1 MNEKK
6 KRMIE
11 TAIDLFAQ
19 KSFHTV
25 SVKEITDKSGVSKG
39 AFYIY
44 FDSKEDLVLAIYKY
58 YYQVIMD
65 RIIEVGSQHKDPK
78 QSLIEQLNMFFET
91 LFHNRSFILM
101 LLRDQVS
108 LGPKVKEMI
117 YQIKDQQMEWA
128 KNNLRAIYGSQIQP
142 YILDGAIILQGLMH
156 SYSNYM
162 VIEHHQNIDLPELSR
177 FIVKR
182 LDDCVQGMIQSKEP
196 PVIQEIEKTD
206 DLEHMLDKVE
216 VKFQSAN
223 IPPEQRRDLTEA
235 LSVLKRELV
244 KNRPNPIIVQAML
257 NQFQSVQPLKEV
269 YKSLINHHTI
279 QAMIHNQRS
288 DYS

>member
-78 QSLIEQLNMFFET
+78 RSLIEQLNMFFET

>member
-1 MNEKK
+1 
-6 KRMIE
+6 
-11 TAIDLFAQ
+11 
-19 KSFHTV
+19 
-25 SVKEITDKSGVSKG
+25 
-39 AFYIY
+39 
-44 FDSKEDLVLAIYKY
+44 
-58 YYQVIMD
+58 
-65 RIIEVGSQHKDPK
+65 
-78 QSLIEQLNMFFET
+78 
-91 LFHNRSFILM
+91 M